1 MDAKIVEKIQK
12 LLDRANG
19 TDFEAEAEACLRK
32 ARDLMTA
39 NGVSEEDLSEHSR
52 EEALGE
58 LGSNWLNN
66 DEEGKSYFNWKKI
79 LISCLAY
86 YFDCK
91 IVNCSAGARKI
102 KIDVIGREANRVTFG
117 IMYNWIHDKTMKEA
131 REHYHSDTAR
141 RNSYCLGVA
150 NALAAKIYSIK
161 PRSNE
166 KDGWGIVPMDE
177 VKAFM
182 NEKYPMLCKG
192 KKIQSSASRSDA
204 YGAGR
209 AAGDSISLNRQF
221 GLKAIGA

>member
-19 TDFEAEAEACLRK
+19 TDFEGEAEACLRK
-32 ARDLMTA
+32 ARELMTA
-39 NGVSEEDLSEHSR
+39 NGVTDGDLALHSR
-52 EEALGE
+52 EETLGE
-58 LGSNWLNN
+58 LASNWLND
-66 DEEGKSYFNWKKI
+66 DEDGKTYYNWKKI
-79 LISCLAY
+79 LLSCLAY

-91 IVNCSAGARKI
+91 IVYCGAGSRKV

-131 REHYHSDTAR
+131 RERYHSDTAR

-150 NALAAKIYSIK
+150 NALAAKIYTIK
-161 PRSNE
+161 PKSSE
-166 KDGWGIVPMDE
+166 KDGWGIVPIDE

-182 NEKYPMLCKG
+182 HDKYPALCKG
-192 KKIQSSASRSDA
+192 KKIQVNPSMTDA
-204 YGAGR
+204 YLNGR
-209 AAGDSISLNRQF
+209 EVGDSISLNRQF

>member
-19 TDFEAEAEACLRK
+19 TNFEAEAELCLCK
-32 ARDLMTA
+32 ARELMTA
-39 NGVSEEDLSEHSR
+39 HGVTDGDLAAHSR
-52 EEALGE
+52 EETLGE
-58 LGSNWLNN
+58 LGANWLND
-66 DEEGKSYFNWKKI
+66 DEDGKTYYNWKKI

-86 YFDCK
+86 YFDCHL
-91 IVNCSAGARKI
+91 VYCNAGSRKV
-102 KIDVIGREANRVTFG
+102 KIDVIGREANRVTLG

-131 REHYHSDTAR
+131 REQYHSDTAR

-150 NALAAKIYSIK
+150 NALSAKIFLIK

-166 KDGWGIVPMDE
+166 KDGWGIIPMDE
-177 VKAFM
+177 VKAFTR
-182 NEKYPMLCKG
+182 EKYPMLHKG
-192 KKIQSSASRSDA
+192 KRIQATASMTDA
-204 YGAGR
+204 YREGK

>member
-19 TDFEAEAEACLRK
+19 TDFEGEAEACLRK
-32 ARDLMTA
+32 ARELMTA
-39 NGVSEEDLSEHSR
+39 NGVTDGDLAAHSR
-52 EEALGE
+52 EETLGN
-58 LGSNWLNN
+58 LDSNWLND
-66 DEEGKSYFNWKKI
+66 DEDGKTYFNWKKI
-79 LISCLAY
+79 LLSCLAY
-86 YFDCK
+86 YFDCQ
-91 IVNCSAGARKI
+91 IVYCGAGARKV

-131 REHYHSDTAR
+131 REQYHSDTAR

-166 KDGWGIVPMDE
+166 KDGWGIIPMDE

-182 NEKYPMLCKG
+182 HDKYPMLCKG
-192 KKIQSSASRSDA
+192 KKIQTSASRSDA